1 MNNLSFRIAAFL
13 ATIFLFCFSV
23 RAGEPTVWEVN
34 SRAEVLRGDARGVSI
49 TDTGA
54 IILAPRLSEVFNTQ
68 QSFVWSSAV
77 DANGNVFLGTGSDGR
92 LFKVDATGKGS
103 LFTDFNELDVTAL
116 AITKD
121 NALFAATS
129 PDGKVYRV
137 DASGKAEVYFDPA
150 DKYIWSLTIAGD
162 GSLIVGTGENGKIYR
177 VKTADAKP
185 EEALL
190 FDSSETHI
198 ISLATDKQGNVIAG
212 TDANGIVLRISPEG
226 KAFALLDA
234 PAPLREIHDI
244 AIGADGSI
252 YVLALSDSASASS
265 GNAGAAAAN
274 GATVSAP
281 AGATATLT
289 SVSVAEDPN
298 NPQPQTPPRSRNDV
312 SAAKSAVFRI
322 LPDGSSQIIWSSATV
337 TAFSLAANP
346 NGEGVLVGTSD
357 KGRIYGVTNDGRET
371 LLLQSNEGQISTF
384 KTRGADVFATSSN
397 GGKLYKFSNE
407 TVAEGSFESNVR
419 DARTSALW
427 GRIWWTRTGIVGLQ
441 TRTGNTERPDATW
454 SDWSAVAEE
463 AAGTQIPSPKAR
475 YFQYRATLRK
485 IAAGANANIAS
496 ILSEVNVSY
505 LPQNI
510 APEILSIQVLPT
522 NVGLQPNAAT
532 QVDPNIENSGLDPTD
547 FGLPPAQVV
556 APRRLYQRGARGLI
570 WTAEDRNGDK
580 LEYSVY
586 YRSSTE
592 QTFRLLKDNLRE
604 TFYTIDGAALAD
616 GSYIFKIVAS
626 DAPSNSTGQSRT
638 GERLSQ
644 IVDIDNTPP
653 IVSAVGTTTI
663 VGDKAR
669 VAFEANDTGSGVRR
683 AEVSLD
689 GQDWRPVSSDDGISD
704 SGRERYTIEI
714 PVSAG
719 EHTISLRAFD
729 ANGNAGSF
737 RVNVRR

>member
-1 MNNLSFRIAAFL
+1 MNNLKFRLAAFL
-13 ATIFLFCFSV
+13 VTVFLFCISIK
-23 RAGEPTVWEVN
+23 AGEPTVWKVN

-77 DANGNVFLGTGSDGR
+77 DTSGNVFLGTGSDGR
-92 LFKVDATGKGS
+92 LFKVGPTGKGA

-116 AITKD
+116 AIGKD
-121 NALFAATS
+121 NTLFAATS
-129 PDGKVYRV
+129 PDGRVYRV
-137 DASGKAEVYFDPA
+137 DTSGKAEIYFDPA
-150 DKYIWSLTIAGD
+150 DKYIWSLTVAGD

-177 VKTADAKP
+177 VKTANAKP
-185 EEALL
+185 EESLL

-198 ISLATDKQGNVIAG
+198 ISLATDKQGNIVAG

-226 KAFALLDA
+226 RAFALLDA

-244 AIGADGSI
+244 AVGADGSI

-265 GNAGAAAAN
+265 GNVGAAAAS
-274 GATVSAP
+274 GATVAAP
-281 AGATATLT
+281 AGATGTLT
-289 SVSVAEDPN
+289 SVSVADDPN
-298 NPQPQTPPRSRNDV
+298 NPQPQTLPRSRNDV
-312 SAAKSAVFRI
+312 STAKSAVFRI
-322 LPDGSSQIIWSSATV
+322 LPDGSNQIIWSSTTV

-346 NGEGVLVGTSD
+346 NGNGILIGTSD
-357 KGRIYGVTNDGRET
+357 KGRIYSVTNDSRET

-384 KTRGADVFATSSN
+384 KIQNSDIYATSSN
-397 GGKLYKFSNE
+397 GGKIYKFSSE
-407 TVAEGSFESNVR
+407 TVAEGTFESNVR

-427 GRIWWTRTGIVGLQ
+427 GRIWWTRTGLVGLQ

-463 AAGTQIPSPKAR
+463 STGFQIQSPKAR
-475 YFQYRATLRK
+475 YFQYRAILRK
-485 IAAGANANIAS
+485 TAAGASANVPS

-510 APEILSIQVLPT
+510 APEVLSIQVLPT
-522 NVGLQPNAAT
+522 NVGLQPNAVP

-547 FGLPPAQVV
+547 FGLPPAQAA

-586 YRSSTE
+586 YRSQDE
-592 QTFRLLKDNLRE
+592 QIFRLLKDNLRD

-616 GSYIFKIVAS
+616 GSYLFKIVAS
-626 DAPSNSTGQSRT
+626 DAVSNPTGQGLT
-638 GERLSQ
+638 GERLSST
-644 IVDIDNTPP
+644 VEIDNTAPVVSP
-653 IVSAVGTTTI
+653 IGAATI

-669 VAFEANDTGSGVRR
+669 VAFEGADAGSGLRR
-683 AEVSLD
+683 AEFSLD
-689 GQDWRPVSSDDGISD
+689 GQDWQSVSSDDGISD
-704 SGRERYTIEI
+704 GGRERYTIEV

-729 ANGNAGSF
+729 ANGNVGSF